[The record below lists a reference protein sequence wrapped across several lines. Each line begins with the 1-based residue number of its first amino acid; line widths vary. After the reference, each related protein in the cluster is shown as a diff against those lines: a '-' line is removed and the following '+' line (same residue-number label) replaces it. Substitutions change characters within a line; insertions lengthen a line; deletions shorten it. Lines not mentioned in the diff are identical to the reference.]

1 MHARHVALVSILA
14 AVSLGCPRWD
24 IHGKVVQRED
34 VSVGTEEPIKGALAQ
49 LKCGAPPAALEDAGV
64 AGALHAGSSRTNFL
78 FDDAGTTTDA
88 GDDAGTTSDA
98 GTLPDAGVAD
108 AGDDAGNETQT
119 PEPND
124 DPESAF
130 TGSDGTFALGR
141 ENETGPHQ
149 NCTVTISADGFVTRV
164 YDMDKIC
171 AEYQFY
177 EGVKRCRYGFVL
189 AEMDEDPAATST
201 KRK

>member
-1 MHARHVALVSILA
+1 MNARHVALVSIIA

-34 VSVGTEEPIKGALAQ
+34 VSVGSEEPIKGAVAQ
-49 LKCGAPPAALEDAGV
+49 LKCGTPPAAQEDAGV
-64 AGALHAGSSRTNFL
+64 AGAFHQEPTQTNFL
-78 FDDAGTTTDA
+78 FDDGGTS
-88 GDDAGTTSDA
+88 SDA
-98 GTLPDAGVAD
+98 GTLTDAGSASD
-108 AGDDAGNETQT
+108 AGALTDAGTDAGNESQT

-124 DPESAF
+124 APESAT
-130 TGSDGTFALGR
+130 TGSDGTFTLGR

-149 NCTVTISADGFVTRV
+149 NCTVTITADGFVTRV

-171 AEYQFY
+171 AEYQLY

-189 AEMDEDPAATST
+189 AEMDEDTAATST